1 MTVDHQPFTTH
12 LNHHH
17 PYNTNSKSAICQE
30 WQDLAHIFYILRDFQ
45 AENVKMLRKLH
56 LEFEQ
61 T

>member
-1 MTVDHQPFTTH
+1 MIFHNFWAKIDSFP
-12 LNHHH
+12 L
-17 PYNTNSKSAICQE
+17 E